1 MRYARGDNKTD
12 CNSLHGRLRLST
24 EGSIHRAWL
33 RDVRQETRICSS
45 ELHVAGWTAAS
56 KVKGKMTQR
65 ARAHMTREE
74 DTLERLAIGPG

>member
-1 MRYARGDNKTD
+1 MRYARGDNETD

-33 RDVRQETRICSS
+33 RDVRHETRICSS

-65 ARAHMTREE
+65 ARTHMTREE